1 MKNDRGVLNSGE
13 WTSFDFSQT
22 DQNRGVNSPP
32 VVKPYPEDA
41 KVIDLPK
48 PEDWAW
54 EISTDFTRATLQ
66 RSSVRKYS
74 DDELKLEEL
83 SYLLWSTQAIR
94 LEINAATSKRFVP
107 SAGSRHALET
117 YLAVIN
123 VEGLEAGIYRYLPQ
137 EHALLYIHIPEDF
150 PKLITASVKGQSWA
164 TKANV
169 VFYWSAV
176 PYRMEWRYAVASSKL
191 ILLDAGHVCQNLY
204 LACNAVDCGTCA
216 VAAYDQ
222 AAADELL
229 QLDGEEEMVIYIAPV
244 GKKEKKL

>member
-1 MKNDRGVLNSGE
+1 MKNDRKVLNAGE

-22 DQNRGVNSPP
+22 DQSRGVKAPP
-32 VVKPYPEDA
+32 VVKPYPQDA
-41 KVIDLPK
+41 VVWDLPK
-48 PEDWAW
+48 PGEWDW
-54 EISTDFTRATLQ
+54 ETKNDFTKATQ
-66 RSSVRKYS
+66 DRRSIRKYKGTA
-74 DDELKLEEL
+74 LPLEEL

-94 LEINAATSKRFVP
+94 REINPATSKRFVP

-123 VEGLEAGIYRYLPQ
+123 VDSLEPGIYRYLPQ
-137 EHALLYIHIPEDF
+137 EHALMYIYTPENF
-150 PKLITASVKGQSWA
+150 SEAITDSLKGQSWA

-204 LACNAVDCGTCA
+204 LACAAVECGTCA

-222 AAADELL
+222 AAADGLL

-244 GKKEKKL
+244 GKKEKIL